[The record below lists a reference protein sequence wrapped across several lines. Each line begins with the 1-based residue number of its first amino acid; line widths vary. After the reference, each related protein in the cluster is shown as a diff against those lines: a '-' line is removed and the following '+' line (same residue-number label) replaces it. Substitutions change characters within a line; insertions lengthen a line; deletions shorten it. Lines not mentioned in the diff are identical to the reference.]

1 MRLVDYYHD
10 DLVGR
15 TDKDRLATKRLWHR
29 AAVRALYLLSITSD
43 TLSPLPSR
51 RVHVDPRDKNSDTY
65 EVTTIPWGRFF
76 LSKPIDELTELY
88 RVTKSPGRAILP

>member
-15 TDKDRLATKRLWHR
+15 SDKDRLATKRLWHR
-29 AAVRALYLLSITSD
+29 AAVRALYQLSITSD
-43 TLSPLPSR
+43 TLPQLPAR
-51 RVHVDPRDKNSDTY
+51 RVRVDPKDKNSATY
-65 EVTTIPWGRFF
+65 DVTTIPLGRFF
-76 LSKPIDELTELY
+76 LSRSIDELY